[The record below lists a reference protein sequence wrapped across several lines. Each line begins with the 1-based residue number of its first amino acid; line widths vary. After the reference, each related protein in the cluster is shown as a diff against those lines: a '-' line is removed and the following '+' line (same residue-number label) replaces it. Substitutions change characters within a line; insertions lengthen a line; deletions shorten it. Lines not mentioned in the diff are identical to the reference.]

1 MIYRLCNSICPTR
14 QFSPELDLVKLNQ
27 LEGKVSAKLQERDRQ
42 ARELKFETWPEL
54 APPGWHPR
62 SNPMI
67 EDQQSSDNFDEEDEF
82 GVLETGPKRPRG
94 IVPEEGLESALR
106 NAEASDN
113 PVLESMF
120 GRTIVEK
127 LRLKTDLLKNRAAR
141 KELASRKS
149 ASGSRLRNGAM
160 SQQIGGM
167 TLAQP
172 SDGPSARALQ
182 EVTRRT
188 GKLIQHKT
196 LIKES
201 ILPGRVQVRL

>member
-1 MIYRLCNSICPTR
+1 MR
-14 QFSPELDLVKLNQ
+14 
-27 LEGKVSAKLQERDRQ
+27 ERDRQ

-54 APPGWHPR
+54 APPGWYPR
-62 SNPMI
+62 SNPI
-67 EDQQSSDNFDEEDEF
+67 IDSQQTSDNNCHEDEEF
-82 GVLETGPKRPRG
+82 TGEERSNKRQL
-94 IVPEEGLESALR
+94 IVDEGLESALHH
-106 NAEASDN
+106 AESNEN

-127 LRLKTDLLKNRAAR
+127 LRVKSELLKKRAAR

-149 ASGSRLRNGAM
+149 ASGSRLRNGGM

-167 TLAQP
+167 ALAQP

-188 GKLIQHKT
+188 GALIKRNTLIQDK
-196 LIKES
+196 
-201 ILPGRVQVRL
+201 ILPGRVQVRF